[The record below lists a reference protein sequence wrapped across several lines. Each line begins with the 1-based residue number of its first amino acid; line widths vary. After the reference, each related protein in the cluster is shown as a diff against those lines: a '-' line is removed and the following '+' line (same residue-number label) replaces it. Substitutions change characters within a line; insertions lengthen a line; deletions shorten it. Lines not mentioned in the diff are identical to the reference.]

1 MVPKL
6 MIATVGVGTYVFLD
20 GRCISAGVTDL
31 KYSALDEK
39 GKLCPTLEMKI
50 DVNNFSFKGGMSI
63 EEFLKESAELKE
75 MFQQPDQ
82 KKKELLESKEEV

>member
-39 GKLCPTLEMKI
+39 EKLRPTLEMKI
-50 DVNNFSFKGGMSI
+50 DVNNFSFKEGISI
-63 EEFLKESAELKE
+63 EEFLKESTELKK
-75 MFQQPDQ
+75 MFQQSDP
-82 KKKELLESKEEV
+82 KKELLEPKEGV